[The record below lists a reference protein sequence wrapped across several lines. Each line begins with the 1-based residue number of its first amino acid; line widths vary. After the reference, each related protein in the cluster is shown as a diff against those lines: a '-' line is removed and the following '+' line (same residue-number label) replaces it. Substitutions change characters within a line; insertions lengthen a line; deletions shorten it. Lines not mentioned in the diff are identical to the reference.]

1 FNPARTIEQERE
13 RREKQE
19 KLDGIKKKDDK
30 KEESAGMVLVVVN
43 NNNPDAATMRLAK
56 QQAFVFHLTPESFPR
71 GEFKY
76 DIVIDAAK
84 TGTFDLKTTA
94 VRSEEH
100 TSELQS
106 LTNL

>member
-1 FNPARTIEQERE
+1 
-13 RREKQE
+13 
-19 KLDGIKKKDDK
+19 
-30 KEESAGMVLVVVN
+30 MVLVVVN

-94 VRSEEH
+94 VPFLAPVKAQEFDAAAA
-100 TSELQS
+100 TFK
-106 LTNL
+106 N